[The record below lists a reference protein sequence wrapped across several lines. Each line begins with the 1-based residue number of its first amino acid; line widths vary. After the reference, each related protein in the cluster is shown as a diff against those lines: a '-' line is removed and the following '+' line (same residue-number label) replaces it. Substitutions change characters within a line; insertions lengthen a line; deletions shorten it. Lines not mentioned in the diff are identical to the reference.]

1 MNPGEIVSRAIA
13 RSAHV
18 QRIDM
23 SMQETIDALWQI
35 AQDVAMENGTQ
46 YVAIRNAIAWLE
58 VLRNA

>member
-1 MNPGEIVSRAIA
+1 MNPDETVMRAIA
-13 RSAHV
+13 RSAFA

-23 SMQETIDALWQI
+23 SMQETIDALWPI

-46 YVAIRNAIAWLE
+46 YAAIRNAIAWLE